1 MTFHFDL
8 EKIRNTE
15 TKLNDSEI
23 AEMKRKYEDSSN
35 GWNSAFAMDGFV
47 FLDPTI
53 SDLTEVSDGGQSNG
67 DVTRSTEIYVEEGQ
81 SMIVKVNNSS
91 STFEMDSSGS
101 EAA

>member
-8 EKIRNTE
+8 EKIRNTK

-35 GWNSAFAMDGFV
+35 GWNSSFAMDGFV

-53 SDLTEVSDGGQSNG
+53 SDLAEASTDAQSNG
-67 DVTRSTEIYVEEGQ
+67 HVTRSTEICVEEVQ
-81 SMIVKVNNSS
+81 AMIVKVNDSS
-91 STFEMDSSGS
+91 STFEMSISGS